1 MGNPKLKNQKFRD
14 SLKSYF
20 ARATETTPPFFKK
33 LRIAGLVIAAAGTT
47 LLAAPVALPAG
58 VIALGG
64 YLLVGG
70 TVATAMSQAAIA
82 EDGKKKSDGTDDSTL
97 EE

>member
-1 MGNPKLKNQKFRD
+1 MPNEKFKNKLA
-14 SLKSYF
+14 SYF
-20 ARATETTPPFFKK
+20 KRATETTPPFFKK
-33 LRIAGLVIAAAGTT
+33 LRVAGLVIAAAGTT

-70 TVATAMSQAAIA
+70 TVATAMSQAAIF
-82 EDGKKKSDGTDDSTL
+82 EDGKKKSDGSEDSSL